1 MDKRSI
7 YDEII
12 SALQEFYN
20 EYGNGKPL
28 DYIYGFFDALG
39 VIRDL
44 ESANAPVQYTFFFFS
59 QRRNVRDDVM
69 MITGG
74 EREMEENL
82 KTFIKTILAD
92 PARTEELL
100 ALLEQ
105 EGFRADG
112 PSAESEETA

>member
-1 MDKRSI
+1 MCYPQTIQGGVGADDDAWRRGPLLLLLKRKGDDKMDKRSI

-44 ESANAPVQYTFFFFS
+44 ESANAPVQH
-59 QRRNVRDDVM
+59 
-69 MITGG
+69 IGHP
-74 EREMEENL
+74 L
-82 KTFIKTILAD
+82 
-92 PARTEELL
+92 
-100 ALLEQ
+100 
-105 EGFRADG
+105 
-112 PSAESEETA
+112 

>member
-1 MDKRSI
+1 M
-7 YDEII
+7 I
-12 SALQEFYN
+12 SCLR
-20 EYGNGKPL
+20 L
-28 DYIYGFFDALG
+28 D
-39 VIRDL
+39 
-44 ESANAPVQYTFFFFS
+44 S
-59 QRRNVRDDVM
+59 QRRNVRDEDAM

-74 EREMEENL
+74 KREMEENL

-92 PARTEELL
+92 PARTEVLL

>member
-12 SALQEFYN
+12 SALQEFYK

-44 ESANAPVQYTFFFFS
+44 ESANEPVQYT
-59 QRRNVRDDVM
+59 
-69 MITGG
+69 GHP
-74 EREMEENL
+74 L
-82 KTFIKTILAD
+82 
-92 PARTEELL
+92 
-100 ALLEQ
+100 
-105 EGFRADG
+105 
-112 PSAESEETA
+112 